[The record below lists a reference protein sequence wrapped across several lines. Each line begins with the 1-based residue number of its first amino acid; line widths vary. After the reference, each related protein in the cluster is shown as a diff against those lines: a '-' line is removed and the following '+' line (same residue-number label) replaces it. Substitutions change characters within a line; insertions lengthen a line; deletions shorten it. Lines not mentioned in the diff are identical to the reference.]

1 MVLLQVVDKWQELL
15 ICAFVLCVADLRQ
28 AGTEVLWTENP
39 NRVNGRMPRT
49 AKTHCRAV
57 LAAACLPCWTLV
69 GASIEDMMIRVQA
82 QRSESIAEP
91 FFPPLLS
98 FGILK

>member
-1 MVLLQVVDKWQELL
+1 MARASHLC
-15 ICAFVLCVADLRQ
+15 ICFVCCRQ

-57 LAAACLPCWTLV
+57 LAAACLPCWTFV
-69 GASIEDMMIRVQA
+69 GASIEDMMICVQA
-82 QRSESIAEP
+82 QRLESIAEP
-91 FFPPLLS
+91 FELVFFSPLLAL
-98 FGILK
+98 GILK